1 MADVSGITSSL
12 AATTQAVTTATNT
25 ASILG
30 KDDFLQLLT
39 TQLRYQDPLK
49 PMDNTEFVSQMAQF
63 SSLEQMAN
71 LNTSFESFSTLL
83 SSSLNMQN
91 TLAFLDR
98 TVVVNDTA
106 NPGKT
111 VEGKVTG
118 IDYKTAVPSLSL
130 DVNGVTRNISVAD
143 ILQIKS

>member
-12 AATTQAVTTATNT
+12 AATTAAAATTT
-25 ASILG
+25 SILG

-49 PMDNTEFVSQMAQF
+49 PMDNTAFVSQMAQF

-71 LNTSFESFSTLL
+71 LNTSFTNFSTLL

-91 TLAFLDR
+91 TLAFLDK
-98 TVVVNDTA
+98 TVVANDTL
-106 NPGKT
+106 NSGKT

-118 IDYKTAVPSLSL
+118 IDYKTAMLIV
-130 DVNGVTRNISVAD
+130 DIAGVTRNISVGD

>member
-12 AATTQAVTTATNT
+12 AATTAAAAATT
-25 ASILG
+25 SILG

-49 PMDNTEFVSQMAQF
+49 PMDNTAFVSQMAQF

-71 LNTSFESFSTLL
+71 LNTSFTNFSTLL

-91 TLAFLDR
+91 TLAFLDK
-98 TVVVNDTA
+98 TVVANDTL
-106 NPGKT
+106 NSGKT

-118 IDYKTAVPSLSL
+118 IDYKTAMLIV
-130 DVNGVTRNISVAD
+130 DIAGVTRNISVGD

>member
-1 MADVSGITSSL
+1 MRLEMADVSGITSSL
-12 AATTQAVTTATNT
+12 AATTAAAAATT
-25 ASILG
+25 SILG

-49 PMDNTEFVSQMAQF
+49 PMDNTAFVSQMAQF

-71 LNTSFESFSTLL
+71 LNTSFTNFSTLL

-91 TLAFLDR
+91 TLAFLDK
-98 TVVVNDTA
+98 TVVANDTL
-106 NPGKT
+106 NSGKT

-118 IDYKTAVPSLSL
+118 IDYKTAMLIV
-130 DVNGVTRNISVAD
+130 DIAGVTRNISVGD